1 MLYDYRQES
10 KTPML
15 LTLANGKTI
24 EGEFIDLR
32 IDTNTLP
39 KGKLWYHI
47 RHTDDDWTEPASL
60 KNGCVVVNFC
70 GHLRPHRRFP
80 LWTGTGDSRLVISGM
95 MTGFR
100 RMAARR
106 MFLYVAIS
114 VIDQYAINGNRLL

>member
-39 KGKLWYHI
+39 KGKL
-47 RHTDDDWTEPASL
+47 
-60 KNGCVVVNFC
+60 
-70 GHLRPHRRFP
+70 PH
-80 LWTGTGDSRLVISGM
+80 
-95 MTGFR
+95 
-100 RMAARR
+100 
-106 MFLYVAIS
+106 
-114 VIDQYAINGNRLL
+114 

>member
-1 MLYDYRQES
+1 MLYDYRQKS

-47 RHTDDDWTEPASL
+47 RHADDD
-60 KNGCVVVNFC
+60 
-70 GHLRPHRRFP
+70 
-80 LWTGTGDSRLVISGM
+80 
-95 MTGFR
+95 
-100 RMAARR
+100 
-106 MFLYVAIS
+106 
-114 VIDQYAINGNRLL
+114 